1 MDAATNTKVK
11 KKGKKKW
18 WIPVL
23 LILLAGGAALYF
35 FVLRDKTANKPKT
48 NSNVTYET
56 QDVERH
62 DIVSTITGSGTLEAA
77 DSYLVATHVEGD
89 ILTAP
94 FEEGDKVE
102 KGKVLYTLDSSDIS
116 SNLEQAQLSYRQSQR
131 SYNKKMESVEDLNVT
146 TEHAGRLLDLNVEVG
161 DEITP
166 NQVLATVR
174 DTDHMLL
181 KVSFPADEAA
191 AFMKG
196 QTAVITMDSTFETL
210 SGTIYEISP
219 LDTVLSG
226 NRLVREVSIEVQN
239 PGGLSTIQTASAAV
253 GAAESVAPGSFTY
266 EDEGTISAKISGT
279 IKEIR
284 FKEGDRVEK
293 NALVFV
299 LQSDTLDEEIQAA
312 KESLRKAEI
321 SLQNTY
327 NQLDKYTIK
336 SPISGTIVDKNYKAG
351 ETTEANKTLCS
362 IYDLSYLTMTLSV
375 DELDIS
381 NISVGQTVELTA
393 DAVSGNKYEGT
404 VTKVSVAGTSSN
416 GVATYPVTIR
426 IDEAEGLR
434 PGMTMDAT
442 IVLQSA
448 SDVLA
453 IPANALQR
461 GNTVLVTKDSPS
473 AVNGTEPRNEAA
485 KEQFVSVEVSVGAS
499 DDEYVEITSGLQ
511 EGDKIGI
518 RVRNRNNQQQQGGM
532 MGMFGGNMG
541 GNNNRNRG
549 GNWGGN
555 YNRNRSGSS
564 NSSGRNSS
572 RSGGSRS

>member
-1 MDAATNTKVK
+1 MK

-23 LILLAGGAALYF
+23 LILLAGGAAFYF
-35 FVLRDKTANKPKT
+35 FYLRPKT
-48 NSNVTYET
+48 QAQNTRRNTNVSYET
-56 QDVERH
+56 QDIERH
-62 DIVSTITGSGTLEAA
+62 DITSAITGSGTLEAA

-94 FEEGDKVE
+94 FEEGDVVQ
-102 KGKVLYTLDSSDIS
+102 KGKVLYTLDSSEIS

-131 SYNKKMESVEDLNVT
+131 SYNKKMESLEDLKVT
-146 TEHAGRLLDLNVEVG
+146 TEHAGRILDLNVEVG

-166 NQVLATVR
+166 SKVLATVR
-174 DTDHMLL
+174 DSDHMHL
-181 KVSFPADEAA
+181 KVNFPADEAA
-191 AFMKG
+191 AFMVG

-210 SGTIYEISP
+210 QGTIYEISP
-219 LDTVLSG
+219 LDTVLTG
-226 NRLVREVSIEVQN
+226 NRLVREVTIEVQN
-239 PGGLSTIQTASAAV
+239 PGGLSTIQSASAAV
-253 GAAESVAPGSFTY
+253 GAAESVAPGSFEY
-266 EDEGTISAKISGT
+266 ADEGAINAKMNGT
-279 IKEIR
+279 IKEIY
-284 FKEGDRVEK
+284 FKEGERVEK
-293 NALVFV
+293 GALVF
-299 LQSDTLDEEIQAA
+299 LLESDSLNDEIQQA
-312 KESLRKAEI
+312 KDSLRNAEL
-321 SLQNTY
+321 SLKSRY
-327 NQLDKYTIK
+327 DQLDKYTIK

-393 DAVSGNKYEGT
+393 DAVGGNHYEGT

-434 PGMTMDAT
+434 PGMTVDAT

-448 SDVLA
+448 SNVLA

-461 GNTVLVTKDSPS
+461 GNTVLVTKYSPS
-473 AVNGTEPRNEAA
+473 AVNGKEPRNEAA
-485 KEQFVSVEVSVGAS
+485 KEQFVSVEVTVGAS
-499 DDEYVEITSGLQ
+499 DDDYVEITSGLQ

-518 RVRNRNNQQQQGGM
+518 RVRNRNNNQQQNGM

-549 GNWGGN
+549 NWGGN
-555 YNRNRSGSS
+555 NNNRNRTSGN
-564 NSSGRNSS
+564 NSGNRSSS